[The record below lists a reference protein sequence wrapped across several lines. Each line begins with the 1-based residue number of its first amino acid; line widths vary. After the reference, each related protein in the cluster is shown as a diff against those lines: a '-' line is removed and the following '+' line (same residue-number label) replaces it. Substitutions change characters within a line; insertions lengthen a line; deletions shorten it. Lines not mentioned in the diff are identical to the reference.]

1 MGKPKSKT
9 TKAQSTPDFDW
20 NTLEL
25 EKSDIPQCDHFGCDR
40 EGLYPAPKSLNRPQD
55 RYYFCLEHIKAYN
68 DQWDYA
74 EEIKKAGGAFDPE
87 KTDPHMPHNPFKSAF
102 SRARFRRGNT
112 SPSPEDTASGYDPSH
127 GSTFHNQGFH
137 DPHEILG
144 NDHGFNHQPKF
155 STPKHFSPKT
165 PEGRAFKILE
175 LDWPFVEA
183 DLKQAYKNLAKKHH
197 PDLNQQSS
205 ESLEKFREIKEAYEL
220 LSTLLKTVYG

>member
-1 MGKPKSKT
+1 MGKSKSKT
-9 TKAQSTPDFDW
+9 PSNREDFDW

-25 EKSDIPQCDHFGCDR
+25 EKSDIPKCDHYGCDR
-40 EGLYPAPKSLNRPQD
+40 EGLYPAPKSLNRPND
-55 RYYFCLEHIKAYN
+55 RYYFCLEHVKAYN

-74 EEIKKAGGAFDPE
+74 EEIKKAGRDFDPE

-102 SRARFRRGNT
+102 SRARHH
-112 SPSPEDTASGYDPSH
+112 SHH
-127 GSTFHNQGFH
+127 GSASSAQSQGEAPGGAGYFHEGLH
-137 DPHEILG
+137 DPHNILEDDV
-144 NDHGFNHQPKF
+144 NFERQPKF
-155 STPKHFSPKT
+155 AAPKHFSPRT

-175 LDWPFVEA
+175 LDWPFTET